1 MSEVIEIGSDGGST
15 PTRDEESVPVIELEG
30 NISPILVSDPDDDVP
45 LVDLIDAGDSS
56 TPEFVAEDPEPPRE
70 SPSPD
75 LSATDIVPPEDV
87 VPLSIADEIAEELKK
102 RKCKPK
108 KVNLSLIFNP
118 NHILDN
124 ISAGNWLGSSSTD
137 N

>member
-1 MSEVIEIGSDGGST
+1 MSADVIEIGSDGGST

-45 LVDLIDAGDSS
+45 LVDLIEAGDSS
-56 TPEFVAEDPEPPRE
+56 SPEFVAEPEPPRE

-102 RKCKPK
+102 RKSKPK
-108 KVNLSLIFNP
+108 KVSLSLNFNP
-118 NHILDN
+118 NLILDY
-124 ISAGNWLGSSSTD
+124 ISAGNRLGSSSTD

>member
-15 PTRDEESVPVIELEG
+15 PTRDEESVIELGG

-45 LVDLIDAGDSS
+45 LVDLIEAGENLSLDCVQ
-56 TPEFVAEDPEPPRE
+56 EEPGFQETPRE

-87 VPLSIADEIAEELKK
+87 VPLSIADEIAAELKK
-102 RKCKPK
+102 RKTNPK
-108 KVNLSLIFNP
+108 KVN
-118 NHILDN
+118 
-124 ISAGNWLGSSSTD
+124 STPERSP
-137 N
+137 